1 VAPVGSKK
9 TLPAIFSK
17 FNPTSPE
24 LYVVGPLLVDGVV
37 SSSLQEETAIA
48 TNAIMNKE
56 YNLFFI

>member
-17 FNPTSPE
+17 LSSTSPE

-37 SSSLQEETAIA
+37 SSSLHEETAIA